1 MNVMERIVFTDGSA
15 SVRVGGMM
23 ITDTT
28 LSARRTHAAPEAAW
42 IQWRTDL
49 PEEPERLTVAELAEC
64 HCPDLCD
71 RDHAN
76 E

>member
-1 MNVMERIVFTDGSA
+1 
-15 SVRVGGMM
+15 M
-23 ITDTT
+23 ITDTFV
-28 LSARRTHAAPEAAW
+28 AAPRSATPPNAAW

-49 PEEPERLTVAELAEC
+49 PEQPERLTVAELAEC
-64 HCPDLCD
+64 SCPDLCD